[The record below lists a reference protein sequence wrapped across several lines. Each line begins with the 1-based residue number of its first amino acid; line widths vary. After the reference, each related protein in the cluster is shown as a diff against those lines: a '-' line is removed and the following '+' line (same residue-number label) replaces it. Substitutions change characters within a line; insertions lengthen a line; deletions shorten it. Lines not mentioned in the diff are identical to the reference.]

1 MTCLGG
7 QFSEKCLRGY
17 SHGQS
22 FPTSVD
28 DTGRLVI
35 PQRLR
40 EKIGIKAEAYF
51 IASGDTFQIWSPETF
66 QEDQEKTNAWLQ
78 SLPEDFDPLIYL
90 DTSDLQ
96 IDE

>member
-1 MTCLGG
+1 MLERL
-7 QFSEKCLRGY
+7 F
-17 SHGQS
+17 HGQS

-51 IASGDTFQIWSPETF
+51 IASGDTFQIWNPR
-66 QEDQEKTNAWLQ
+66 N
-78 SLPEDFDPLIYL
+78 I
-90 DTSDLQ
+90 
-96 IDE
+96 

>member
-1 MTCLGG
+1 MLERL
-7 QFSEKCLRGY
+7 F
-17 SHGQS
+17 HGQS

-40 EKIGIKAEAYF
+40 EKIGIKAEVYF
-51 IASGDTFQIWSPETF
+51 IASGDTFQIWNPETF
-66 QEDQEKTNAWLQ
+66 KKDQEKANAWLK

-90 DTSDLQ
+90 DASDRQ
-96 IDE
+96 SDD